1 MNATGITK
9 ATTININV
17 EGGKLGVSFKK
28 RQINLLMSLNGPAT
42 FVFEGTITI

>member
-28 RQINLLMSLNGPAT
+28 DSNQFTN
-42 FVFEGTITI
+42 VF